1 MRKVKGCGL
10 GCGFIKCVIFDWCF
24 KVREDLMS
32 RKKMADNREKA
43 RKTRELK
50 KYGKKVCTQYELFVG
65 IIWSNVVTTQVQK
78 EVLEKRRLEKK
89 MTMDSL
95 KKYKKGRYFNIVQL

>member
-1 MRKVKGCGL
+1 MLSSHPSYHQARAAAAIGLRKLEELGIPTERPEDYFAEMIKGDDHMRKVKGCGL
-10 GCGFIKCVIFDWCF
+10 GCGFITCVIFDWCF

-50 KYGKKVCTQYELFVG
+50 KYGKKVCT
-65 IIWSNVVTTQVQK
+65 
-78 EVLEKRRLEKK
+78 
-89 MTMDSL
+89 
-95 KKYKKGRYFNIVQL
+95 